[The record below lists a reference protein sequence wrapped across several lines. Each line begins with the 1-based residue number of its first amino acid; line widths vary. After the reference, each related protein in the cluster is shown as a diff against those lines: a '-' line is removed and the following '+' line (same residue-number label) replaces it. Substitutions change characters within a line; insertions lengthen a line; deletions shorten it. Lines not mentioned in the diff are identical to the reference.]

1 MTSISTDGHA
11 GSQAQSSL
19 LRKAGLRKA
28 GDQVFTLT
36 FLITS
41 LVATLGW
48 FYVLA
53 QGAVAIASWLFL

>member
-11 GSQAQSSL
+11 GSQGQSPLTQKGS
-19 LRKAGLRKA
+19 
-28 GDQVFTLT
+28 DQVFTLS

-41 LVATLGW
+41 TVATVGW

-53 QGAVAIASWLFL
+53 QGAVAVANWLFL

>member
-19 LRKAGLRKA
+19 LRKAG
-28 GDQVFTLT
+28 DQVFTLT

-41 LVATLGW
+41 AVATLGW

-53 QGAVAIASWLFL
+53 QGAVAIANWLFL